1 MFGLDEEI
9 LAEIKTHLEARL
21 DELLTQGDGKVDP
34 NRADASEVPDE
45 DTQPY
50 TEMNQV
56 ITSRQNR
63 LNAEELDRVESALSR
78 LANNRDEFG
87 MCEEC
92 EEPIKTGRLKIMP
105 WARFCVP
112 CKEMNSDVKL
122 GYRRR
127 NTRDYID

>member
-1 MFGLDEEI
+1 MFGLDKKI
-9 LAEIKTHLEARL
+9 LAEIKNHLETRL
-21 DELLTQGDGKVDP
+21 KELIWQGDGKVDP
-34 NRADASEVPDE
+34 NRADGSVPDE

-56 ITSRQNR
+56 LTSRQNK
-63 LNAEELDRVESALSR
+63 LNAEELERVEIALLR
-78 LANNRDEFG
+78 LENNPDEFG
-87 MCEEC
+87 ICEEC
-92 EEPIKTGRLKIMP
+92 EEPIKTGRLKVMP

-112 CKEMNSDVKL
+112 CKENNTDVKV

>member
-1 MFGLDEEI
+1 MFGLDKDI
-9 LAEIKTHLEARL
+9 LADIKTHLEARL
-21 DELLTQGDGKVDP
+21 NELLRQGDGKVDP
-34 NRADASEVPDE
+34 NRSDASSVPDE

-56 ITSRQNR
+56 LTSRQNR
-63 LNAEELDRVESALSR
+63 LNAEELERVEIALLR
-78 LANNRDEFG
+78 LENNPDEFG
-87 MCEEC
+87 ICEEC
-92 EEPIKTGRLKIMP
+92 EEPIKTGRLKVMP

-112 CKEMNSDVKL
+112 CKENNSDVKL